1 MKKFFSL
8 CTAVSVMLTGLVS
21 CGGGGDENP
30 GFVTAENFRGGAGFK
45 LLQNPQLEIVA
56 GHSNDVEGDWPTD
69 SNGNPAIPPLVVPGT
84 GQDEILDDPATPDVD
99 EGQEYIPPTEL
110 TPVGTMAIVNRTI
123 KAGGALVGNVD
134 VTYVMTSEDIA
145 VMTMS
150 APFAKILENPSFLT
164 GLGIAAE
171 DNNGNN
177 WNNNNADN
185 ETLSRV
191 RVNDLS
197 ACTIEIYFNFTSGQA
212 MVLISAS
219 GVEVAGEDDEDDA
232 FQPGKVIIT
241 ASSVPFL
248 VTH

>member
-8 CTAVSVMLTGLVS
+8 CTVVSVLLTGLVS
-21 CGGGGDENP
+21 CGGGGDENG
-30 GFVTAENFRGGAGFK
+30 GFVTATDFRSGTGFK
-45 LLQNPQLEIVA
+45 LLQNPQFEIVA
-56 GHSNDVEGDWPTD
+56 GYCGDVEGDWPSD
-69 SNGNPAIPPLVVPGT
+69 SNGNPAIPPLIVPGT
-84 GQDEILDDPATPDVD
+84 GQDEIIDDPNTEEN
-99 EGQEYIPPTEL
+99 EGQDYVPPTEL

-123 KAGGALVGNVD
+123 KAGGSLVGNVD

-171 DNNGNN
+171 TNNGNN

-185 ETLSRV
+185 GTLSRI

-197 ACTIEIYFNFTSGQA
+197 ACTIEIYFNFKTGQA
-212 MVLISAS
+212 MVIISAS
-219 GVEVAGEDDEDDA
+219 GVEVAGENGNESA
-232 FQPGKVIIT
+232 FQPGKVVIT
-241 ASSVPFL
+241 ASSVRFL